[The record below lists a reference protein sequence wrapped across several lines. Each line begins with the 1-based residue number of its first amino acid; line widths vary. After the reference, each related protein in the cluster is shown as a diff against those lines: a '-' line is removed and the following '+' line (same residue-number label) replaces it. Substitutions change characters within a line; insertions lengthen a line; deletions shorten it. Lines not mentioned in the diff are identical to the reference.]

1 MAAEIA
7 RQAGRRPTPHRR
19 LARFVETHSGLLDL
33 AAACAAGVLLGAGM
47 LALSPLWVLIGLV
60 GGVGVLIA
68 LRRPEIAL
76 LGILFMTSSIF
87 DQDFTSLPSIKSLRI
102 VDFVYVALLGL
113 IALRWLAER
122 EFRLIVTPLDA
133 PLLAFWGTAMLST
146 LFAILRSTVAQWAAF
161 DEMRTISYY
170 LTFFVV
176 TNLVRDRRQTRTLV
190 RGFFLLAAGVAVA
203 MLAQFALGKSAIFLA
218 GRVETLKTQYTVY
231 REITRILPP
240 GQSVLL
246 VAFLA
251 LTAIMVLDRPATA
264 HPVRLIAWGLTGAA
278 VLLTFNRSFW
288 FSVAL
293 GLGLLAILLTGEDRR
308 QYIRWSLAIG
318 IALVASAAVMVAVA
332 PETRVSRL
340 ITASVYRFVTLA
352 DVSAYGEDRSFRDR
366 FPEYEYVIPQVV
378 SQPVLGAGM
387 GANYRP
393 YDSRLDWE
401 GHDARRYIHNAHLWL
416 LMKSGLVGYGCLV
429 WLLGAFLARAFK
441 HWPRISDPELRGA
454 VLSFAITTVGVLIAA
469 IVNPILMQSFW
480 TPVIGLMMG
489 LSEQAIRDQ
498 AVSPST

>member
-1 MAAEIA
+1 
-7 RQAGRRPTPHRR
+7 
-19 LARFVETHSGLLDL
+19 
-33 AAACAAGVLLGAGM
+33 
-47 LALSPLWVLIGLV
+47 
-60 GGVGVLIA
+60 
-68 LRRPEIAL
+68 
-76 LGILFMTSSIF
+76 
-87 DQDFTSLPSIKSLRI
+87 
-102 VDFVYVALLGL
+102 
-113 IALRWLAER
+113 
-122 EFRLIVTPLDA
+122 
-133 PLLAFWGTAMLST
+133 
-146 LFAILRSTVAQWAAF
+146 
-161 DEMRTISYY
+161 
-170 LTFFVV
+170 
-176 TNLVRDRRQTRTLV
+176 
-190 RGFFLLAAGVAVA
+190 
-203 MLAQFALGKSAIFLA
+203 
-218 GRVETLKTQYTVY
+218 
-231 REITRILPP
+231 
-240 GQSVLL
+240 
-246 VAFLA
+246 
-251 LTAIMVLDRPATA
+251 MVLDRPATA

-308 QYIRWSLAIG
+308 HYIRWSLAIG
-318 IALVASAAVMVAVA
+318 IALVASAAVMVAAA

-489 LSEQAIRDQ
+489 LSERAIRDQ